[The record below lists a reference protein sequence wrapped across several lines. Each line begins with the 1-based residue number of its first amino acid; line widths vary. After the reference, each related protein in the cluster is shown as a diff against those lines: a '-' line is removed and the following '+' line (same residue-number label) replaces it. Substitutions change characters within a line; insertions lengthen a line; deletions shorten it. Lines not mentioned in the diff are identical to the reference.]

1 VHLSKKLVVEILHIL
16 NILFKGEEYC
26 HHALKEEY
34 KVLLQGWR
42 DKRRDQ
48 RIIEDADV
56 LLDDCGGDLITTKSR
71 DHSSHEIA
79 QINCDGE
86 LYISYRQRMTLEGV
100 LTYLAAFLIID

>member
-1 VHLSKKLVVEILHIL
+1 MHLSKKLVVEIFHIL

-26 HHALKEEY
+26 HHALKDEY

-42 DKRRDQ
+42 DQRRDQ

-56 LLDDCGGDLITTKSR
+56 LLDDGGRDLITTESC

-86 LYISYRQRMTLEGV
+86 LYIGYRQDDFTRG
-100 LTYLAAFLIID
+100 YLPISLLS

>member
-1 VHLSKKLVVEILHIL
+1 VHLSKKLVVEIFHIL
-16 NILFKGEEYC
+16 YILFKREEDC
-26 HHALKEEY
+26 HHALKDEY
-34 KVLLQGWR
+34 KVLLEGWR
-42 DKRRDQ
+42 DQRRDQ
-48 RIIEDADV
+48 RIIENADV